1 MKSEQK
7 QQTVAELKDTLGS
20 VAALIVTD
28 FRGLTVD
35 EANKLRQEIKDAEC
49 QYRVVKNTLFKRA
62 IAGTE
67 MEGLSDLFRGPC
79 SIAYSFNDPVA
90 PAKVIDKFTSSVKH
104 LTVKAGFLD
113 GDVLDEG
120 KVKNLASMKGKDELR
135 ADFLMLLN
143 APAQQFVALLAAA
156 PQNFMY
162 LLKAREEKINE

>member
-1 MKSEQK
+1 MNSQQK
-7 QQTVAELKDTLGS
+7 VETVAELQETLS
-20 VAALIVTD
+20 KVASIIVTD
-28 FRGLTVD
+28 FRGLTVE
-35 EANKLRQEIKDAEC
+35 EANELRREIRKADC
-49 QYRVVKNTLFKRA
+49 QYRVVKNTLFKLA
-62 IAGTE
+62 IAGTD
-67 MEGLSDLFRGPC
+67 MEGLTKFFRGPC

-90 PAKVIDKFTSSVKH
+90 PAKVIDKFTKSIKH
-104 LTVKAGFLD
+104 LQVKAGYLD

>member
-1 MKSEQK
+1 MNSQQK
-7 QQTVAELKDTLGS
+7 VETVAELQETLS
-20 VAALIVTD
+20 KVASIVVTE
-28 FRGLTVD
+28 FRGLTVE
-35 EANKLRQEIKDAEC
+35 EANQLRREIRAADC
-49 QYRVVKNTLFKRA
+49 QYRVVKNTLFKLA
-62 IAGTE
+62 IAGTD
-67 MEGLSDLFRGPC
+67 MEGLTQFFVGPC

>member
-90 PAKVIDKFTSSVKH
+90 PAKVIDKFTDSSKH
-104 LTVKAGFLD
+104 LKVKGGYLE
-113 GDVLDEG
+113 GEVLDEAR
-120 KVKNLASMKGKDELR
+120 VKNLAAMKGKDELR
-135 ADFLMLLN
+135 AEFLMTLL
-143 APAQQFVALLAAA
+143 APAQQFVRLIIAA

-162 LLKAREEKINE
+162 LLNARKDKIDE